1 MTKISLFF
9 IAILGSVMAFRIID
23 LFIIEISIIEFI
35 IIEIV
40 ISCLHTMYN
49 IAKRQELNP

>member
-1 MTKISLFF
+1 MTKINLFF
-9 IAILGSVMAFRIID
+9 IAILSSALAFRIID
-23 LFIIEISIIEFI
+23 LFIIEVSIIEFI
-35 IIEIV
+35 IIEVV